1 MDTQRWQRVSAIFDE
16 AVDVPDEMR
25 TALLDRLCCGDA
37 AVRMDVEALL
47 AADAAAIRFD
57 RGMDSARSSV
67 AADWAA
73 NDDGQSVRAG
83 DRVGPWRLIE
93 ELGRGGMGV
102 VWLAERADGQF
113 EQRAALKLIKRGMDS
128 EGVLARFLRE
138 RQILA
143 RLEHPH
149 IARLLDG
156 GIAADGRPYFAMEY
170 VAGEPL
176 LRYCTERGSKLEERI
191 SLFLDICAAVQF
203 AHRQL
208 VVHRDLK
215 PSNVLI
221 GADGSAK
228 LLDFGIAKLLGD
240 EVGSATRTSEVKDR
254 PLTPAY
260 ASPEQLSGAPIS
272 TATDVYA
279 LGAILYELLTGQR
292 PHDLGDAP
300 TSDEIRRL
308 LETTAP
314 PAPSKRATADAPVPA
329 RRLRG
334 DLDTIVLTALKREPE
349 RRYATVDALAADLR
363 GYLEGRPIAARRDSV
378 VYRTSKFVIRH
389 RLAMAMVSLAAMGLL
404 GTTAFALWEASRA
417 REQARQ
423 AETVTGFLID
433 TFRVADPK
441 GAPGGAKLSAVDV
454 LDAGAR
460 RLETQLATQ
469 PELASRFA
477 GVLGSIFL
485 ELGQYDRAIAL
496 FQRSLD
502 LQQGTANAP
511 SRAGTLAQLARAQYE
526 KGDYAAAGKNIDAA
540 LTAHRSSDGT
550 SNATV
555 ALDLGLQGQ
564 IARRQGDFKKAEP
577 LLQQALG
584 MARASLK
591 TPDAKIAASL
601 NELAVLYSDMHR
613 IDEGA
618 ALTEEALAMFRALY
632 GENHLDVAEN
642 LINLGSFRMQ
652 SGHVEEALSPLEQA
666 IAIYRRLLP
675 ADHPLLAT
683 ALVNHARA
691 LDRLGRYADA
701 EPQYLEALA
710 MQRRVLGEQHPDV
723 AATVNNL
730 AVLHLHLDDFAGGAD
745 YSRQAIAIWVAQ
757 GKPEHPFALG
767 SKANLSVALR
777 ESGDLA
783 ESERLIREVLDARR
797 TQLGERHLLVS
808 FTMDQLGIV
817 LRLAGRPA
825 EAVEQHRQAQA
836 MREGATGMPVLESAA
851 ARVHYATALAAS
863 GDLSGARIQVDNA
876 VTVLAV
882 IKPANP
888 EQLANALLA
897 QARIA
902 LAQRDVD
909 VGCASATQ
917 ALGLRP
923 PDDPKTG
930 WRHAEALAVHGECLG
945 ARLEFVGARTDLQA
959 ALVALQ
965 RVRGTDHWMTRPV
978 REALRALPKAS

>member
-16 AVDVPDEMR
+16 AVDVAQDMR
-25 TALLDRLCCGDA
+25 LALLDRQCGDDA
-37 AVRMDVEALL
+37 ELRGEVEMLL
-47 AADAAAIRFD
+47 AADVAATDFD
-57 RGMDSARSSV
+57 RGIAIARGAV
-67 AADWAA
+67 AADWAE
-73 NDDGQSVRAG
+73 NDDSESVRAD
-83 DRVGPWRLIE
+83 DRIGPWRLIAE
-93 ELGRGGMGV
+93 IGRGGMGV

-128 EGVLARFLRE
+128 EAVLARFLRE

-156 GIAADGRPYFAMEY
+156 GIADDGRPYFAMEY

-176 LRYCTERGSKLEERI
+176 LRYCAERSLKLEERI
-191 SLFLDICAAVQF
+191 SIFMEICAAVQF

-221 GADGSAK
+221 DADGRAK

-240 EVGSATRTSEVKDR
+240 EIGSATRTSERKDR

-279 LGAILYELLTGQR
+279 LGAILYELLTGRR
-292 PHDLGDAP
+292 PYDLSDAP
-300 TSDEIRRL
+300 TSVEIRNL
-308 LETTAP
+308 LDATSP
-314 PAPSKRATADAPVPA
+314 PAPSKRALRDAPVSA
-329 RRLRG
+329 GRLRG
-334 DLDTIVLTALKREPE
+334 DFDTVVLTALKREPE
-349 RRYATVDALAADLR
+349 RRYPTVDALAADLR
-363 GYLEGRPIAARRDSV
+363 NCLSGRPIAARRDSV
-378 VYRTSKFVIRH
+378 VYRTGKFAMRH
-389 RLAMAMVSLAAMGLL
+389 RLGMVLACLAVLALL
-404 GTTAFALWEASRA
+404 ATTGFALWEAARA

-460 RLETQLATQ
+460 RLDAQLSSQ

-477 GVLGSIFL
+477 AVLGAIFL
-485 ELGQYDRAIAL
+485 ELGQHERAIVL
-496 FQRSLD
+496 LERSLA
-502 LQQGTANAP
+502 LHQGAADDPIRAN
-511 SRAGTLAQLARAQYE
+511 TLAQLARAQYE
-526 KGDYAAAGKNIDAA
+526 KGDYAAAEKSVGIA
-540 LTAHRSSDGT
+540 LATHRAGA
-550 SNATV
+550 NGATV
-555 ALDLGLQGQ
+555 ALDLALQGE

-577 LLQQALG
+577 LLQQALA
-584 MARASLK
+584 MLRASLK
-591 TPDAKIAASL
+591 APDAKIAATL
-601 NELAVLYSDMHR
+601 NQLAVLYSDMHR

-618 ALTEEALAMFRALY
+618 ALTEEALAMFRSLY

-652 SGHVEEALSPLEQA
+652 AGHVAEALPPLEEAT
-666 IAIYRRLLP
+666 AIYRRLLP
-675 ADHPLLAT
+675 MDHPLLAT

-691 LDRLGRYADA
+691 LDRLGRFADA

-723 AATVNNL
+723 AATLNNL
-730 AVLHLHLDDFAGGAD
+730 SILHLHLDDFAGGAD
-745 YSRQAIAIWVAQ
+745 YSRQALAVWVAQ

-797 TQLGERHLLVS
+797 TQLGEKHFLVS

-836 MREGATGMPVLESAA
+836 MREDATGMPVLESAA
-851 ARVHYATALAAS
+851 ARVHYAAALAAS
-863 GDLSGARIQVDNA
+863 GDLPGARIQVDNA
-876 VTVLAV
+876 VNVLDA

-888 EQLANALLA
+888 EQLANALLV

-902 LAQRDVD
+902 LSQRDIGA
-909 VGCASATQ
+909 GCAAANQ
-917 ALGLRP
+917 ALELRP
-923 PDDPKTG
+923 SDDPKTG
-930 WRHAEALAVHGECLG
+930 WRHAEAMAVHGQCLA
-945 ARLEFVGARTDLQA
+945 ARADFAGARTELQA
-959 ALVALQ
+959 ALLALQ
-965 RVRGTDHWMTRPV
+965 PVRGIDHWMTRPV
-978 REALRALPKAS
+978 REALAELPKTP